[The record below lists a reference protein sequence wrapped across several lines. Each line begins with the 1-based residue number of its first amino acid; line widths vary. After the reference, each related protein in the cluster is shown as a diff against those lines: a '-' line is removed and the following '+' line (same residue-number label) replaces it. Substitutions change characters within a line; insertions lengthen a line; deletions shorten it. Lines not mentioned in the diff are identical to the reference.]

1 MADATDPRTP
11 LNSFFVAEYT
21 ELQALYDAADTDEEW
36 TTLSGRLDA
45 ALANH
50 ALPRY
55 YRATYEVTRA
65 FTSPTPANNIHR
77 AECWIQ
83 NMQEMGEAAGH
94 QPKKVQES
102 LQDLIGMVAFA
113 KESLLESEGGQPVV
127 VAEPASTE
135 DQSGGAEGTGEQ
147 GQLDGDETEKQ

>member
-21 ELQALYDAADTDEEW
+21 ELQALYDAVDTDEEW

-55 YRATYEVTRA
+55 FRASYEVIRA

-102 LQDLIGMVAFA
+102 LQDLTGMVAFA
-113 KESLLESEGGQPVV
+113 KENLLESEGDSGQPVV
-127 VAEPASTE
+127 VAEPAATEDESGGASTE

-147 GQLDGDETEKQ
+147 